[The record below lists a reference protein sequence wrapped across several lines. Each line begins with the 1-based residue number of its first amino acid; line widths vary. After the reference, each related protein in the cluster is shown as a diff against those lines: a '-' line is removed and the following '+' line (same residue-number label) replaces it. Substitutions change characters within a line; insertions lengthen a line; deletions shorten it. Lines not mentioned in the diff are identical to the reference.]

1 MPTLATLPRS
11 SWLERTLVLFGS
23 VVLLIGVASLAGR
36 SVYPDVAVLA
46 TLGLVGMSAT
56 NGISLVLIGV
66 VLLAREAHL
75 RAAGWL
81 ALYPVFVGAV
91 GLFNAG
97 GMALIGPASFLLTGF
112 VLAWH
117 ARADPSRARIFVEAM
132 TGCLVAA
139 AACSALMGSAVGL
152 PAADRSADA
161 FVLSPVLALALLL
174 TGLSLLLLAWE
185 ESLRGKD
192 GPPSWAPMPAV
203 VGGLMLTLMLW
214 TGLRERETAYVNAK
228 TQQAMESFAQ
238 TVSFAIGHQQ
248 NALERI
254 ARNWADLPDAA
265 PQAWAVDGAAH
276 LHESED
282 LGCVSLALVDAN
294 LRTRWIYPAAGNE
307 AAIGFDQGS
316 VPARRDA
323 LAASSRGAAPAVSE
337 PTDVAGTRLAGFVI
351 FAPIVRRGQISGWVA
366 AEFLYQR
373 LFREVAETQLKLGES
388 YHLVVSTGGVLV
400 YEGGAPPVAG
410 ADEVTLRESYSVF
423 GDRRLLIAVTPAETA
438 LARDRRS
445 LPEFALAAGIGL
457 TALLGLSVHLARRAL
472 AGQHGAEL
480 SNRLLLKENEDR
492 RRIESR
498 LKLSDE
504 RLRLALDSTEIGIFE
519 WNVPAA
525 HVFYSSGLWAMFGY
539 EPAQMGATPEA
550 WESLIHP
557 DDLTVFRPRLEA
569 QLAGVATFIDQEY
582 RIRTA
587 RSEWRWVY
595 ARSKSIAAGAGGR
608 PARII
613 GTVQDVTARVETE
626 HELRRAKMEADAAS
640 RAKSEFLASM
650 SHEIRTPMNGI
661 IGMTSMMMDTEMNPE
676 QRNFTNTIRASSE
689 ALLAIVNNILD
700 FSKIESGKMEI
711 ERVPFGLGLCL
722 EEALDIFAMQA
733 ADKNID
739 LGYAIAPDV
748 PAWLVGDVTRLWQV
762 IANLINNAIKFTPRG
777 SVGVEVRRTGPATGG
792 RFFLEFTVRDTGIGI
807 PPERMGRLFKAF
819 SQVDSSTTRR
829 FGGTGLGL
837 AICQRLAQL
846 MGGGIRVES
855 AEAVGSAFIFTILT
869 EAAPIPADLNPL
881 PAVPA
886 ALRPGGI
893 LAVVENRVT
902 LERLRHFFSL
912 WGVPFEAAP
921 DAAAA
926 AAVAARRPMRPAV
939 LLIDTPA
946 EGMAATEGPLASVTS
961 PRLLLV
967 PFGRAAPPR
976 TDGIVCETVAK
987 PLKNLAL
994 AQGVVRL
1001 FSAKPAATHA
1011 VATPERRILA
1021 DEVPLRVLLAEDN
1034 PVNQKVALGLLDRL
1048 GYKADL
1054 AVNGKQAVAKVEQQ
1068 PYDLILMDLQM
1079 PEMDGLEASRLI
1091 RSRLPAARQ
1100 PKIIALT
1107 ANAMQGDRE
1116 LCLAA
1121 GMDDYVAKPVKLAEI
1136 AAAIRRQFRPSVTPV
1151 AGA

>member
-1 MPTLATLPRS
+1 MPTLPTLPRS
-11 SWLERTLVLFGS
+11 SWLERTLVLFGA
-23 VVLLIGVASLAGR
+23 VVLLIGVGSLAGR
-36 SVYPDVAVLA
+36 SMYSDVAALA
-46 TLGLVGMSAT
+46 SVGLVGMSPA
-56 NGISLVLIGV
+56 NGISLALIGV

-81 ALYPVFVGAV
+81 ALYPVFVGVV

-117 ARADPSRARIFVEAM
+117 ARADSSRARIFVEAM

-139 AACSALMGSAVGL
+139 AACSALLGRAVGL
-152 PAADRSADA
+152 PAADAGPDA
-161 FVLSPVLALALLL
+161 FVLSPVLALALLF

-214 TGLRERETAYVNAK
+214 TGLRERELAYLGAK

-238 TVSFAIGHQQ
+238 TVNFAIGHQQ

-254 ARNWADLPDAA
+254 ARNWADLPDSA

-276 LHESED
+276 LRDTAEE
-282 LGCVSLALVDAN
+282 GCVSLAFVDAN

-307 AAIGFDQGS
+307 AAIDFDQGS

-337 PTDVAGTRLAGFVI
+337 PTDVGGVRQAGFVI
-351 FAPIVRRGQISGWVA
+351 FAPVVRHGQIGGWVA
-366 AEFLYQR
+366 AEYLYQR
-373 LFREVAETQLKLGES
+373 LFRHAETQLKLGDN
-388 YHLVVSTGGVLV
+388 YHLLVSTGGVLV
-400 YEGGAPPVAG
+400 YEGGAPPVPG
-410 ADEVTLRESYSVF
+410 GDDITLHQSYGGF
-423 GDRRLLIAVTPAETA
+423 GDRRLLISVTPAETA

-445 LPEFALAAGIGL
+445 LPEFSLAAGLGL

-472 AGQHGAEL
+472 AGQHGAEF

-492 RRIESR
+492 RRIENR

-519 WNVPAA
+519 WNVPAG

-557 DDLTVFRPRLEA
+557 DDLTIFRPRLEA

-676 QRNFTNTIRASSE
+676 QRNFVNTIRASSE

-739 LGYAIAPDV
+739 LGYCIAPDV
-748 PAWLVGDVTRLWQV
+748 PPWLVGDVTRLWQV

-777 SVGVEVRRTGPATGG
+777 SVGVEVKRTGPATGG

-881 PAVPA
+881 PPVPV
-886 ALRPGGI
+886 ALRTTGI
-893 LAVVENRVT
+893 LAVVENRVAQ
-902 LERLRHFFSL
+902 ERLRHFFGV
-912 WGVPFEAAP
+912 WGVPFELAA

-926 AAVAARRPMRPAV
+926 AVLAARRPTRPAL
-939 LLIDTPA
+939 LLIDTPSDGSPA
-946 EGMAATEGPLASVTS
+946 VDGPLAGLAS

-967 PFGRAAPPR
+967 PFGRAVPPR
-976 TDGIVCETVAK
+976 TDGIPCESVAK

-1001 FSAKPAATHA
+1001 FSAKPAAAHA

-1021 DEVPLRVLLAEDN
+1021 DEVPLKVLLAEDN

-1048 GYKADL
+1048 GYRADL
-1054 AVNGKQAVAKVEQQ
+1054 AANGRQAVAKAEQQ

-1091 RSRLPAARQ
+1091 RSRLPAGRQ

-1136 AAAIRRQFRPSVTPV
+1136 AAAIRRQFRPSPAPV
-1151 AGA
+1151 SGG